1 MKEIEG
7 LSHVFID
14 RFKYLPISEQ
24 VCGAFDFFPV
34 FEEVIEN
41 MAHKAQ
47 LHFLPQYLSTE
58 GPF

>member
-1 MKEIEG
+1 MY
-7 LSHVFID
+7 SWID
-14 RFKYLPISEQ
+14 LNTYQYQNKYVVRLI
-24 VCGAFDFFPV
+24 FFPV